1 MFGLIICESLLVVL
15 LDMWE
20 AFKRGKKRRKGDK
33 KGEKGRK
40 EGKGRRGRKKGEI
53 GSKKKSFCQKDFEKI
68 FKLGFQDIWNI
79 IHSCLKE

>member
-20 AFKRGKKRRKGDK
+20 AFKRGKKRRKGEK

-53 GSKKKSFCQKDFEKI
+53 GSKKNHFVKKI
-68 FKLGFQDIWNI
+68 LRRFSNWAFKISGILYTPV
-79 IHSCLKE
+79 